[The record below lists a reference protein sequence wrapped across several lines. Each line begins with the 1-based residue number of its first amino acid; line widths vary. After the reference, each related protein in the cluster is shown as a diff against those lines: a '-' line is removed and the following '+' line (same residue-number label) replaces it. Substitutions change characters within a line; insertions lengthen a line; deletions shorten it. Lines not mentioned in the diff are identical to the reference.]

1 MTYFSRTSKIG
12 ARTVALALPGT
23 AVRRAQ
29 ATQGT
34 PAPVAK
40 HHSKL
45 KGAAAGALAGHALG
59 GHAVAGGTVG
69 ATVDAMVQHHR
80 NHKKS

>member
-1 MTYFSRTSKIG
+1 MTYISHTGRIAALTI
-12 ARTVALALPGT
+12 ALALPGT
-23 AVRRAQ
+23 AVLSAQ
-29 ATQGT
+29 GIQGTQGT
-34 PAPVAK
+34 QAPAK

-59 GHAVAGGTVG
+59 GHAVAGAAVG
-69 ATVDAMVQHHR
+69 AMVQHHR